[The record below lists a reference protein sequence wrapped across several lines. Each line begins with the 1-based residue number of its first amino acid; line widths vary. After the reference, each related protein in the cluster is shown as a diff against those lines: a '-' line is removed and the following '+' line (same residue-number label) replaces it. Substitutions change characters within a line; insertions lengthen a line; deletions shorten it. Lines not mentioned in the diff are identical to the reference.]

1 MSKERRGFAR
11 LYVGVEAA
19 YTHKGKSDDTAKMV
33 LVQDISVSGVR
44 FIATEQLAVDEVL
57 ELNVTISGI
66 VEPIKAIGKIAW
78 QKAFSQ
84 NFFDTG
90 LEFTEIAAD
99 VKQEIL
105 TYVHEA
111 KGKAI
116 ENREFVRGN
125 LSTTVTYAL
134 VKNPDIQSKCISVDI
149 CPTGMK
155 LFLKENLKKDTV
167 LHLAFNLPGN
177 AKTIFADGKIVWGRG
192 RQHDIIESGIEF
204 TFIKKSDMD
213 QIADYVRKSLGLS
226 W

>member
-11 LYVGVEAA
+11 LYIGVEAA
-19 YTHKGKSDDTAKMV
+19 YTHTDQSDDTPKMV
-33 LVQDISVSGVR
+33 LVQDISVSGIR
-44 FIATEQLAVDEVL
+44 FIAIERLAVDEIL

-66 VEPIKAIGKIAW
+66 AEPIKAIGKVAW
-78 QKAFSQ
+78 QKKFSQ

-90 LEFTEIAAD
+90 LEFTEIATD

-105 TYVHEA
+105 TYVYEA

-125 LSTTVTYAL
+125 LSITVTYAL
-134 VKNPDIQSKCISVDI
+134 VKTPDIQSTCISVDI
-149 CPTGMK
+149 CSMGMK
-155 LFLKENLKKDTV
+155 LFLKESLTKDTV
-167 LHLAFNLPGN
+167 LHLAFNLPGDP
-177 AKTIFADGKIVWGRG
+177 KTIFADGKIVWSWD

-204 TFIKKSDMD
+204 TFIKRSDVD
-213 QIADYVRKSLGLS
+213 KITDYVRKSLGLA